1 MRHWTLALTALVALI
16 VAAGC
21 HRQPNLA
28 QWYDPPGRLIDIGG
42 RKLHLYC
49 TGEGSPTVILLA
61 GGGAFSI
68 DWALVQP
75 NVAGNTR
82 VCSYDRAGLA
92 WSDSGPADETVEQTV
107 ADLHTLLKTA
117 GETPPYLLV
126 GASIGGIYI
135 RAYQHAFPAEVG
147 GLIFWNGS
155 NRVGRLVGGKP
166 FLIWDLA
173 EGAIRSTFPLPA
185 TDKGRAPTREGE
197 PFDRLPPSLRTVRL
211 WLDVRIWEVWDPTK
225 ATPESTLSWRK
236 EFLREFDETDS
247 GQHPLGDLPVA
258 VLSSSPIASEAE
270 RESRDGAAARLD
282 FLSSNTV
289 HVTATGSGHEIHL
302 YRPDLVQQGVLCVVL
317 AIRNHVSLA
326 CSQS

>member
-1 MRHWTLALTALVALI
+1 MRHWTLALTALVALM

-49 TGEGSPTVILLA
+49 TGKGSPTVILLA

-92 WSDSGPADETVEQTV
+92 WSDSGAADETVEQTV

-117 GETPPYLLV
+117 GETPRYLLV

-135 RAYQHAFPAEVG
+135 RAYQQAFPAEVA
-147 GLIFWNGS
+147 GLIFSNSS

-166 FLIWDLA
+166 FLIWDLR

-185 TDKGRAPTREGE
+185 TEKGRAPTREGE

-211 WLDVRIWEVWDPTK
+211 WLDVRLWEEWDPTK

-236 EFLREFDETDS
+236 EFLREFDETDN
-247 GQHPLGDLPVA
+247 GKRPLGDLPVA

-270 RESRDGAAARLD
+270 RKSRAGAAARLD

-289 HVTATGSGHEIHL
+289 HVTATGSGHELHL
-302 YRPDLVQQGVLCVVL
+302 YRPDLVQQGVLCVVS
-317 AIRNHVSLA
+317 AIRKHVSLA
-326 CSQS
+326 CS